1 MIRFTFAFQNFVVF
15 CETSVRI
22 SHRYT
27 YAPSLLNLSPSILL
41 TATKFCKAII
51 VQLKNKYIL
60 KTNKIHFWV
69 VFFRQSCLLHWWC
82 HPAISSS
89 DALFSFCPQSSPS
102 SETCPVG
109 QLFTSGD
116 QNIGAS
122 PLVSVLPMSIQ
133 GCFPLRLAGLISLL
147 SKGLSGGV
155 FSSTTVQRHQF
166 SGALPS
172 LWSSCHNRMWPL
184 GRP

>member
-1 MIRFTFAFQNFVVF
+1 MPHPSWTSLPQF
-15 CETSVRI
+15 CWQK
-22 SHRYT
+22 
-27 YAPSLLNLSPSILL
+27 
-41 TATKFCKAII
+41 ATKFCKALII
-51 VQLKNKYIL
+51 QLKNKYIL

-82 HPAISSS
+82 HPVISSS
-89 DALFSFCPQSSPS
+89 DALFSFCPQSFPS
-102 SETCPVG
+102 SETFPIS

-133 GCFPLRLAGLISLL
+133 GWFPLRLAGLISLV
-147 SKGLSGGV
+147 SKGLSGV

-166 SGALPS
+166 FGALPS
-172 LWSSCHNRMWPL
+172 LWSSCHSRMWPL
-184 GRP
+184 GRS